1 MLTRR
6 NGRRNWR
13 ASRAMVA
20 RFREPF
26 GDRRPFE
33 NPRVAQPFVVR
44 AHRTAADLRY
54 TWLEGQAQKAAF
66 QDLAREYGVG
76 RELLAQTQDGRR
88 AHDVKSRR
96 MKRPDSLFGMQG
108 AAGLLS
114 EGCYD
119 QE

>member
-1 MLTRR
+1 MR
-6 NGRRNWR
+6 
-13 ASRAMVA
+13 
-20 RFREPF
+20 
-26 GDRRPFE
+26 
-33 NPRVAQPFVVR
+33 
-44 AHRTAADLRY
+44 
-54 TWLEGQAQKAAF
+54 
-66 QDLAREYGVG
+66 DLAREYGVG